1 MLRLL
6 SESPAKGRKPVGYWL
21 LTCGGMVF
29 IAVVLGIV
37 MSYYVILFSIYKVV
51 EYVVEQTVGK

>member
-6 SESPAKGRKPVGYWL
+6 SESPASGRKAVGYWL

-37 MSYYVILFSIYKVV
+37 ISYCVILFSVYKIV